1 MSLIKHLI
9 AVALLVST
17 SQGVFASL
25 LMTPNADPDMVY
37 EGAILEGN
45 YTGDITKPS
54 AFLGFDA
61 GQRVATPAQIS
72 AAINVWAGE
81 SDRLKVVEYAKTH
94 EGRPLFAVFISSAEN
109 LANLDAIEADIQM
122 LSDARRLSDKDAKG
136 IIESLPAVAWMAYSI
151 HGNETSGADA
161 ALASIYHL
169 IASTDDDVAAMLGK
183 MIVVIDP
190 MMNPDG
196 RARFAKSLEQYR
208 GTAPNVDDQSLLHT
222 GDWPYGRTNHYFFDL
237 NRDFFLLT
245 QPETRGRVALINTWR
260 PQLII
265 DGHEMGSQSTEC

>member
-37 EGAILEGN
+37 QGAILEGN
-45 YTGDITKPS
+45 YAGDITKPS
-54 AFLGFDA
+54 VFLGFDA
-61 GQRVATPAQIS
+61 GQQVATPAQIS

-169 IASTDDDVAAMLGK
+169 IASTDD
-183 MIVVIDP
+183 
-190 MMNPDG
+190 
-196 RARFAKSLEQYR
+196 
-208 GTAPNVDDQSLLHT
+208 
-222 GDWPYGRTNHYFFDL
+222 
-237 NRDFFLLT
+237 
-245 QPETRGRVALINTWR
+245 
-260 PQLII
+260 
-265 DGHEMGSQSTEC
+265 